1 MEFEHISV
9 VKLLCYWL
17 FFCSEFLL
25 HTYTICVLSKH
36 FTKPNNNIFGYG
48 GGKVRAQVSGSRS
61 KEKKNRKNIVEQN
74 CKKIW
79 VINQNETKI
88 LLTIEY
94 IYMYITVILEKRKSH
109 YEYKLRTMGNVKSSS
124 SIDIFSFCLGLSFSL
139 FHTNRLLAV
148 KL

>member
-1 MEFEHISV
+1 M
-9 VKLLCYWL
+9 VKEK
-17 FFCSEFLL
+17 SERKFQA
-25 HTYTICVLSKH
+25 VK
-36 FTKPNNNIFGYG
+36 
-48 GGKVRAQVSGSRS
+48 A
-61 KEKKNRKNIVEQN
+61 KEKKTEKNIVQQN

-124 SIDIFSFCLGLSFSL
+124 SIDIFSLFGSL
-139 FHTNRLLAV
+139 FFTFSHESIAGS
-148 KL
+148 